1 MSVQNIV
8 NINESNLQQTL
19 EQSMTTPVLFYFWSE
34 RSQHCL
40 QLTPVL
46 EKLAAQ
52 YNGQFILAKLDCDAE
67 QMIAAQFGLR
77 AIPTV
82 YLFQNGQPVD
92 GFQGPQPEEAI
103 RALLDKVLPREEE
116 LKAQQ
121 AMQLMQEGNYVDAL
135 PLLKDAWQLSQ
146 QSSEIGL
153 LLAEA
158 HIALNRSEEAE
169 AVLKTIPLQDQDT
182 RYQGLVAQIDL
193 LKQAADTPEIQQLQ
207 QQVADNP
214 QNAALATQLALQLHQ
229 VGRNEE
235 ALELLFSHLRK
246 ILPPPRDRRAKPSRK
261 FWPHSAPAMRWR
273 QNTVASYTRCCI
285 NHCLPDGAALIRP
298 PPSSPGRIKRLRRH
312 PASITI
318 S

>member
-1 MSVQNIV
+1 MSVENIV
-8 NINESNLQQTL
+8 NINESNLQQVL

-40 QLTPVL
+40 QLTPIL
-46 EKLAAQ
+46 ESLAAQ

-121 AMQLMQEGNYVDAL
+121 AMQLMQEGNYTDAL
-135 PLLKDAWQLSQ
+135 PLL
-146 QSSEIGL
+146 
-153 LLAEA
+153 
-158 HIALNRSEEAE
+158 NRSEDAE

-182 RYQGLVAQIDL
+182 RYQGLVAQIEL

-207 QQVADNP
+207 QQVAENP
-214 QNAALATQLALQLHQ
+214 EDAALATQLALQLHQ

-235 ALELLFSHLRK
+235 ALELLFGHLRK
-246 ILPPPRDRRAKPSRK
+246 DLTAADGQTRKTFQEIL
-261 FWPHSAPAMRWR
+261 
-273 QNTVASYTRCCI
+273 
-285 NHCLPDGAALIRP
+285 AALGTGDALA
-298 PPSSPGRIKRLRRH
+298 SKYRRQLY
-312 PASITI
+312 ALLY
-318 S
+318 